1 MDTPRPDENVFPE
14 TVARQIVRQPD
25 LPADPEE
32 APTNSHYRTISMRD
46 FVPNQA
52 DIDRL
57 FSRD

>member
-1 MDTPRPDENVFPE
+1 VFPE